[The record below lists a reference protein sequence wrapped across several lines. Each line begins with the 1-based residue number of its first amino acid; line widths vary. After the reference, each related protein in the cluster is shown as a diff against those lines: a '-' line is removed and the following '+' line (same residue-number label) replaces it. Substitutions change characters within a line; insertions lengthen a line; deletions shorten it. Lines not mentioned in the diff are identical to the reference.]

1 MVPPPSANSGQSAV
15 ELQKNVFYPTS
26 RAKPATS
33 KSAISKAA
41 ASKSAASRSTLSKKG
56 KFSISQPD
64 KQGMKFVNHYIKYN
78 DEDLLVVKKRSE
90 GPFTII
96 DSVLDH
102 YGLPLEL
109 KYLAVIE
116 SELKPTALS
125 RVGAKGPWQ
134 LMPGTA
140 HVLGLKVSH
149 HSDERTSYYKST
161 RAAAKYLKDLH
172 REFGDW
178 LLVLAAYN
186 GGPVPVYRAIRK
198 AHSRDFW
205 TLQRYLP
212 AESRNHVK
220 KFIATAYYFEGN
232 KRAKSSPQPAP
243 AVTRCSGAADAG
255 AFIQV
260 KQVSAFSKPN
270 PMQAA
275 QESAN
280 EKFNRIM
287 MESAS
292 SLKKSK
298 ELLTPGGLP
307 ISQ

>member
-1 MVPPPSANSGQSAV
+1 M
-15 ELQKNVFYPTS
+15 
-26 RAKPATS
+26 R
-33 KSAISKAA
+33 
-41 ASKSAASRSTLSKKG
+41 
-56 KFSISQPD
+56 
-64 KQGMKFVNHYIKYN
+64 FVKHYIKNN

-90 GPFTII
+90 IPFSII
-96 DSVLDH
+96 DSVLEY
-102 YGLPLEL
+102 YGLPVEL

-140 HVLGLKVSH
+140 HVLGLKVNH
-149 HSDERTSYYKST
+149 RADERTNFYKST

-220 KFIATAYYFEGN
+220 KFIATALYFESN
-232 KRAKSSPQPAP
+232 KRIKTSPQPAS
-243 AVTRCSGAADAG
+243 AV
-255 AFIQV
+255 IQV
-260 KQVSAFSKPN
+260 KQVIPVTKPN
-270 PMQAA
+270 PV

-280 EKFNRIM
+280 ERFARLM
-287 MESAS
+287 TESAS
-292 SLKKSK
+292 SLKASH
-298 ELLTPGGLP
+298 ELLEIPN
-307 ISQ
+307 

>member
-1 MVPPPSANSGQSAV
+1 M
-15 ELQKNVFYPTS
+15 
-26 RAKPATS
+26 R
-33 KSAISKAA
+33 
-41 ASKSAASRSTLSKKG
+41 
-56 KFSISQPD
+56 
-64 KQGMKFVNHYIKYN
+64 FVKHYIRNN
-78 DEDLLVVKKRSE
+78 DEDLLVVRKRS
-90 GPFTII
+90 GIPFIII
-96 DSVLDH
+96 DSILDH

-140 HVLGLKVSH
+140 HELGLKVNRR
-149 HSDERTSYYKST
+149 SDERTSFYKST
-161 RAAAKYLKDLH
+161 SAAAKYLKDLH

-220 KFIATAYYFEGN
+220 KFIATAWYFEDN
-232 KRAKSSPQPAP
+232 RAKTSPQPAP
-243 AVTRCSGAADAG
+243 VVM
-255 AFIQV
+255 QV
-260 KQVSAFSKPN
+260 RQVSAVIKPN
-270 PMQAA
+270 PA

-280 EKFNRIM
+280 ERFARLM
-287 MESAS
+287 AESAN
-292 SLKKSK
+292 SLTASN
-298 ELLTPGGLP
+298 ELLE
-307 ISQ
+307 IAN

>member
-1 MVPPPSANSGQSAV
+1 M
-15 ELQKNVFYPTS
+15 
-26 RAKPATS
+26 PAS
-33 KSAISKAA
+33 
-41 ASKSAASRSTLSKKG
+41 
-56 KFSISQPD
+56 D
-64 KQGMKFVNHYIKYN
+64 KQGMKFVKHYIKNN
-78 DEDLLVVKKRSE
+78 DDCLLVVKKRSE
-90 GPFTII
+90 IPFTII

-140 HVLGLKVSH
+140 HVLGLKVNH
-149 HSDERTSYYKST
+149 HSDERTNYYKST

-186 GGPVPVYRAIRK
+186 GGPAPVYRAIRK

-205 TLQRYLP
+205 TLQQYLP

-232 KRAKSSPQPAP
+232 KRAKSSPQPAI
-243 AVTRCSGAADAG
+243 AITRCSGTVNAG
-255 AFIQV
+255 AAIHV
-260 KQVSAFSKPN
+260 KQATAVSKPN
-270 PMQAA
+270 AMQTA

-292 SLKKSK
+292 SLKKAN
-298 ELLTPGGLP
+298 ELLAPGGLP

>member
-1 MVPPPSANSGQSAV
+1 M
-15 ELQKNVFYPTS
+15 PT
-26 RAKPATS
+26 
-33 KSAISKAA
+33 
-41 ASKSAASRSTLSKKG
+41 
-56 KFSISQPD
+56 PD
-64 KQGMKFVNHYIKYN
+64 KQGMKFVKHYIKNN
-78 DEDLLVVKKRSE
+78 DEDLLVVKRRSE

-96 DSVLDH
+96 DSVLGH

-140 HVLGLKVSH
+140 HVLGLKVNH
-149 HSDERTSYYKST
+149 HSDERTNFYKST
-161 RAAAKYLKDLH
+161 GAAAKYLKDLH

-232 KRAKSSPQPAP
+232 NRAKNAPQSTP
-243 AVTRCSGAADAG
+243 AVTRSSGTTDAG
-255 AFIQV
+255 AVIQV
-260 KQVSAFSKPN
+260 KQVSAVIKPT
-270 PMQAA
+270 PA

-280 EKFNRIM
+280 ERFNRVM
-287 MESAS
+287 MESAN
-292 SLKKSK
+292 SLKKSN
-298 ELLTPGGLP
+298 ELLTPGGLS

>member
-1 MVPPPSANSGQSAV
+1 MAPPPSANSGQSAV
-15 ELQKNVFYPTS
+15 ELRKNVLYPTS
-26 RAKPATS
+26 KAKPATS
-33 KSAISKAA
+33 KSA
-41 ASKSAASRSTLSKKG
+41 ASKSVARSTSPKKG

-64 KQGMKFVNHYIKYN
+64 TQGMKFVKHYIKNN
-78 DEDLLVVKKRSE
+78 DEDLLVVKRRSE
-90 GPFTII
+90 GPFIII
-96 DSVLDH
+96 DSVLGH

-149 HSDERTSYYKST
+149 HSDERTNFYKST
-161 RAAAKYLKDLH
+161 SAAAKYLKDLH

-232 KRAKSSPQPAP
+232 NRAKTPPQAVP
-243 AVTRCSGAADAG
+243 AVTRQAAATDAR
-255 AFIQV
+255 AAIPV
-260 KQVSAFSKPN
+260 RQVSAVIKPN
-270 PMQAA
+270 TA

-292 SLKKSK
+292 SLKKSN
-298 ELLTPGGLP
+298 ELLTPGGLS